1 MKISKYRLPFF
12 FLLGLVIVLVLSLL
26 TFYLVMNPPM
36 GELNLMA
43 LFLGI
48 TAGISALIGLISF
61 RLGWFG
67 KFPSIKISLLL
78 NYLVASFLIILN
90 VWVTARLM
98 FASEHDLKLA
108 AILLAFATSIAIV
121 FGFFLSTGLTD
132 RIDKVKKVANRI
144 AEGDLSTRVVID
156 GRDEISSLAS
166 SFNHMAEQ
174 LQKAE
179 NHQKELDKLRRDLIA
194 WLTHDLQTPLTSIR
208 VQIEAIVDGLV
219 NEPEDVNRYLQSTQ
233 KQVKSLSILIDDLF
247 QIAQIDAGGI
257 VIQPVTSSLR
267 DLISDTLESFSAIAD
282 EKGISLSGEI
292 TENIDPVVLDPN
304 KINRVLNN
312 LVRNALQYT
321 QKGGKVD
328 INAWREKNKIHIRIH
343 DTGDGIDKDELPLV
357 FDMFYRGEK
366 SRNKE
371 MGGTG
376 LGLAISQGIVHAH
389 KGTITVESEKGK
401 GSTFQITIPAL

>member
-1 MKISKYRLPFF
+1 MKLSKFRLPFF
-12 FLLGLVIVLVLSLL
+12 FLLGLIIVLALSLL

-48 TAGISALIGLISF
+48 TTGISALIGLVSF

-67 KFPSIKISLLL
+67 KFPSIKISLLI

-108 AILLAFATSIAIV
+108 AILLAFATSIALV
-121 FGFFLSTGLTD
+121 FGFFLSSGLTN
-132 RIDKVKKVANRI
+132 RIEKVKKAANRI
-144 AEGDLSTRVVID
+144 AEGDLTTRAVID
-156 GRDEISSLAS
+156 GSDEISSLAS

-179 NHQKELDKLRRDLIA
+179 THQKELDKLRRDLIA

-208 VQIEAIVDGLV
+208 VQIEAIVDGV
-219 NEPEDVNRYLQSTQ
+219 VSEPQDVNRYLQSTQ

-282 EKGISLSGEI
+282 EKGIALTGEI
-292 TENIDPVVLDPN
+292 TEDIDPVLLDPN

-312 LVRNALQYT
+312 LVRNAIQYT
-321 QKGGKVD
+321 QKGGSVEIK
-328 INAWREKNKIHIRIH
+328 AWRESNEIHIRIQ
-343 DTGDGIDKDELPLV
+343 DTGEGIGDEDLPFV
-357 FDMFYRGEK
+357 FDRFYRGEK
-366 SRNKE
+366 SRNKQL
-371 MGGTG
+371 GGTG
-376 LGLAISQGIVHAH
+376 LGLAIAKGIVHAH
-389 KGTITVESEKGK
+389 RGTIEVNSKKSEG
-401 GSTFQITIPAL
+401 TEFLIHLPLD

>member
-1 MKISKYRLPFF
+1 MKFSKYRLPLI
-12 FLLGLVIVLVLSLL
+12 FLSGLVIVLILSLI

-48 TAGISALIGLISF
+48 TTGISALIGLFSF
-61 RLGWFG
+61 RLGLFR
-67 KFPSIKISLLL
+67 KFPSIKVSLLI
-78 NYLVASFLIILN
+78 NYVVASFLIILN

-98 FASEHDLKLA
+98 FASNHDLKLA

-121 FGFFLSTGLTD
+121 FGFFISTGLTN
-132 RIDKVKKVANRI
+132 RIDKVKSVANRV
-144 AEGDLSTRVVID
+144 AEGDLSTRAVID

-174 LQKAE
+174 LQNAE
-179 NHQKELDKLRRDLIA
+179 KHQKELDKLRRDLIA

-208 VQIEAIVDGLV
+208 VQIEAIVDGVV
-219 NEPEDVNRYLQSTQ
+219 NEPEDINRYLQSTQ
-233 KQVKSLSILIDDLF
+233 KQVRSLSILIDDLF

-267 DLISDTLESFSAIAD
+267 DLISDTLESFSVIAD
-282 EKGISLSGEI
+282 EKGISLTGEI
-292 TENIDPVVLDPN
+292 TEDIDPVVLDPN

-312 LVRNALQYT
+312 LVRNAIQYT
-321 QKGGKVD
+321 KKDGRVEIK
-328 INAWREKNKIHIRIH
+328 AWRESNKIYIQIQ
-343 DTGDGIDKDELPLV
+343 DSGEGIAKDDLPYV

-376 LGLAISQGIVHAH
+376 LGLAIAKGIVQAH
-389 KGTITVESEKGK
+389 NGTIEVNSKKGE
-401 GSTFQITIPAL
+401 GSIFVIKLPVD

>member
-1 MKISKYRLPFF
+1 MNFSKFRLPFF
-12 FLLGLVIVLVLSLL
+12 FLLGLVLVLALSLL

-48 TAGISALIGLISF
+48 TTGISALIGLISF

-67 KFPSIKISLLL
+67 KFPSIKISLLI

-108 AILLAFATSIAIV
+108 AILLAFATSIALV
-121 FGFFLSTGLTD
+121 FGFFLSSGLTN
-132 RIDKVKKVANRI
+132 RIEKVKSAANRI
-144 AEGDLSTRVVID
+144 AEGDLTTRAVID
-156 GRDEISSLAS
+156 GSDEISSLAT

-179 NHQKELDKLRRDLIA
+179 THQKELDKLRRDLIA

-208 VQIEAIVDGLV
+208 VQIEAIVDGV
-219 NEPEDVNRYLQSTQ
+219 ITEPQDINRYLQSTQ

-282 EKGISLSGEI
+282 EKGISLTGEI
-292 TENIDPVVLDPN
+292 TEDIDPVLLDPN

-312 LVRNALQYT
+312 LVRNAIQYT
-321 QKGGKVD
+321 QKGGSIEIK
-328 INAWREKNKIHIRIH
+328 AWRERNEIHIRIK
-343 DTGDGIDKDELPLV
+343 DTGEGIADEDLPLV
-357 FDMFYRGEK
+357 FDRFYRGEK
-366 SRNKE
+366 SRNKQL
-371 MGGTG
+371 GGTG
-376 LGLAISQGIVHAH
+376 LGLAIAKGIVQAH
-389 KGTITVESEKGK
+389 RGTITVNSKKGK
-401 GSTFQITIPAL
+401 GTTFSIKLPLD